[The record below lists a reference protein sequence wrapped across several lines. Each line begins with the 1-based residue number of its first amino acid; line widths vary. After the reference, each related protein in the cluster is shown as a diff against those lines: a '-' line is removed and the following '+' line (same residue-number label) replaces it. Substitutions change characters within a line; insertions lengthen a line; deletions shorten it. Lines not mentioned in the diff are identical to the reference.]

1 MSVILRNTLRFVGTA
16 KYATNSTK
24 YVRSIFSQ
32 RKILDDFKEK
42 ELKLSDPNNY
52 FIIKNNN
59 EPTSFYQKLWSA
71 FSGKVYVDEN
81 TLYITK
87 IDYFVASVSCVEASF
102 ETPIKKKKF
111 YLSPALSIK
120 ANEKSIEP
128 VITEIVDEKPFSS
141 HNDTIRVSRKDGK
154 FTLQKLDSG
163 ETVTLNHTIYLE
175 AHTKERQTEEGGKGN
190 IPSILIADIVYDDTK
205 ITSKVGKEEPK
216 TFTHTPKLQPL
227 NSKKK
232 YKDERILEYDDD
244 DEDKTIKIDLQFPMT
259 MSLEVTPRTIHV
271 KELGDTFSIYYKV
284 DIQTSIKSTENLE
297 NKIPATKEGEK
308 SKIGKIEILLNSGD
322 LVLRTPGY
330 FNDIVKT
337 NYKVWI
343 TVDFDGPAPSIK
355 FNIGT
360 KSLISAN

>member
-1 MSVILRNTLRFVGTA
+1 MRTHCIS
-16 KYATNSTK
+16 
-24 YVRSIFSQ
+24 
-32 RKILDDFKEK
+32 
-42 ELKLSDPNNY
+42 
-52 FIIKNNN
+52 
-59 EPTSFYQKLWSA
+59 QKLIILWHQ
-71 FSGKVYVDEN
+71 
-81 TLYITK
+81 
-87 IDYFVASVSCVEASF
+87 
-102 ETPIKKKKF
+102 F

-216 TFTHTPKLQPL
+216 T
-227 NSKKK
+227 
-232 YKDERILEYDDD
+232 
-244 DEDKTIKIDLQFPMT
+244 EDKTIKIDLQFPMT